1 MKATYSKQTG
11 NYRITLTRKEA
22 EALAYNFT
30 SYSIL
35 LTALKTWKD
44 SGSFT
49 IYGSK
54 AEVGSGLAIAMKG
67 VRK

>member
-1 MKATYSKQTG
+1 MCIPKRKTTKTEDKNMKATYSKQTG

-35 LTALKTWKD
+35 LTPSTAARQRSEATW
-44 SGSFT
+44 
-49 IYGSK
+49 
-54 AEVGSGLAIAMKG
+54 
-67 VRK
+67 RRQ

>member
-11 NYRITLTRKEA
+11 SYQITLNRREA
-22 EALAYNFT
+22 EALAYTFT

-35 LTALKTWKD
+35 LTALETWPNTN
-44 SGSFT
+44 SFH

-54 AEVGSGLAIAMKG
+54 AEVESDLAAAMKG

>member
-35 LTALKTWKD
+35 PCCRRW
-44 SGSFT
+44 
-49 IYGSK
+49 
-54 AEVGSGLAIAMKG
+54 
-67 VRK
+67 

>member
-1 MKATYSKQTG
+1 MKAIYSKQTG

-22 EALAYNFT
+22 EALAYSFT

-35 LTALKTWKD
+35 LTALETWRD
-44 SGSFT
+44 SDSFI

-54 AEVGSGLAIAMKG
+54 AEVGSDLATAMKG
-67 VRK
+67 ARR

>member
-1 MKATYSKQTG
+1 MKAIYNKQTG

-35 LTALKTWKD
+35 LTALKTWRD
-44 SGSFT
+44 SDSFT

-54 AEVGSGLAIAMKG
+54 TEVESDLAAAMKEA
-67 VRK
+67 RR

>member
-1 MKATYSKQTG
+1 MKAIYSKQTG

-30 SYSIL
+30 SYSVL
-35 LTALKTWKD
+35 LTALSAWED
-44 SGSFT
+44 SDSFT

-54 AEVGSGLAIAMKG
+54 AEVGSDLAAAMKG
-67 VRK
+67 GR

>member
-35 LTALKTWKD
+35 LTALRTWRD
-44 SGSFT
+44 SDP
-49 IYGSK
+49 
-54 AEVGSGLAIAMKG
+54 LD
-67 VRK
+67 RKSTRLNSSHM